1 MISSADANGRADTSP
16 RDDPP
21 GFVAVLDKRTL
32 LIPDRPGNNQIDSLQ
47 NIIAH
52 PHVGLLFLVLGMN
65 ETLRVSGTAK
75 ITTDPALLKPLCVD
89 GKHPSPMRISVN
101 STSGPRANK
110 ARIFAKFARGGRSIN
125 LYKDLKNGKST

>member
-47 NIIAH
+47 NIIEH
-52 PHVGLLFLVLGMN
+52 PHVGLLFLVPGMN

-89 GKHPSPMRISVN
+89 GKHPFPMRISVN
-101 STSGPRANK
+101 STSGPLANK
-110 ARIFAKFARGGRSIN
+110 VRNFAKFARGGV
-125 LYKDLKNGKST
+125 GV